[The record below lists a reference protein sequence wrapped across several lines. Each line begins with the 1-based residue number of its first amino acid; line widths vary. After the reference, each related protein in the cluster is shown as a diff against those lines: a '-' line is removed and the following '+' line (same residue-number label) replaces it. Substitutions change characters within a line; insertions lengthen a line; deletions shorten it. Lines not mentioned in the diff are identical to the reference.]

1 MVKCL
6 YPDCDGELEPGAPYC
21 DECGRSQ
28 NAAQVAAARA
38 GAAARTLAPPLP
50 TTPTPVT
57 VPNLRAAVVPR
68 VPTAVGP
75 PPSVTVPL
83 AIGFGLIFTLVFVG
97 CVAAVAIQIA
107 LSPLVPLPNRPA
119 LSPSASLVRATPVV
133 FHTPTAARGKRTVTV
148 VPSPSVESSPTVPR

>member
-6 YPDCDGELEPGAPYC
+6 YPDCDGELEPGAPFC

-50 TTPTPVT
+50 TTPVT

-68 VPTAVGP
+68 VPAAVGP
-75 PPSVTVPL
+75 PRSVTVPL

-97 CVAAVAIQIA
+97 CVAALAIQIA
-107 LSPLVPLPNRPA
+107 LSPLVPVPNRPVLA
-119 LSPSASLVRATPVV
+119 ASPTLVRATPIVV
-133 FHTPTAARGKRTVTV
+133 YTPTAARGKRTVTV
-148 VPSPSVESSPTVPR
+148 VPVPGAVSSPTVPR